1 MIRRRG
7 GLWPDRDVAPPKNT
21 QPDVLVGEEGKVD
34 EAARSQME
42 EVRRVEQLGKEFAAK
57 VPELEFYHIL

>member
-1 MIRRRG
+1 
-7 GLWPDRDVAPPKNT
+7 
-21 QPDVLVGEEGKVD
+21 VLVGEEGKVD